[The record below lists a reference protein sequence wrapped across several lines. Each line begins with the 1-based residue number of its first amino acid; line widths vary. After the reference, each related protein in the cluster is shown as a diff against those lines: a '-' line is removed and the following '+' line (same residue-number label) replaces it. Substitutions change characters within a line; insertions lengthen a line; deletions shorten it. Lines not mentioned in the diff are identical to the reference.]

1 MKKRGVLVM
10 QNVVFDRP
18 MDDIAAYE
26 TEVTV
31 YGAAGAAEEGPG
43 SARVVRE
50 YRVGVLKECDG
61 DWRYVSKRCILSTT
75 GFQLGS

>member
-18 MDDIAAYE
+18 VDYIAAYE
-26 TEVTV
+26 TEVAV

-43 SARVVRE
+43 SAGVVWE
-50 YRVGVLKECDG
+50 YRVGVLEECDS
-61 DWRYVSKRCILSTT
+61 DWRYVSQRCILSTT
-75 GFQLGS
+75 RFQLGS